1 MHRENNTSSDNT
13 VLRIFTN
20 ESFQSDDVRV
30 AAGVIKS
37 SAEYLRLFTEEAI
50 ALAIRQKEETGE
62 TVDSR
67 DLDRVKEELRDGF

>member
-1 MHRENNTSSDNT
+1 MSNTTFSDNT

-20 ESFQSDDVRV
+20 ESFESDNVRV

-62 TVDSR
+62 MVDSR
-67 DLDRVKEELRDGF
+67 DLDKVKEDLKEGF